1 MAIKRLGAQR
11 FAGLLA
17 DVASLPV
24 DADLVGAIFD
34 ATDTIQKFVFDGSTW
49 QEFVVGTGEINT
61 GANVGAGA
69 GTIFRDKIGVVLN
82 FKSLIG
88 GDNITVTNNAD
99 DITITSTG
107 TSPLTTKGDIYGFST
122 VDDRVPVGTDGQILS
137 ANSVNPIGVEW
148 IDNLG
153 EVFVWSADHDMNG
166 FAALNSVFAD
176 FADPTKLLAL
186 DLANITTGIVLTL
199 SSGQTTAQDLLIPN
213 ITQADTLVTE
223 KLPQILSLKTLDIP
237 TITDF
242 TNAAHDHA
250 DAAGGATLLSTD
262 ALSDTDDIAY
272 LNTVNTFLNSQTLAG
287 GASPIDLTLIAD
299 DATTINQTTYSDT
312 LNASSIFS
320 RSRGSEV
327 APTQLVD
334 TDILGEIE
342 WLGFSGLVFSPAAS
356 IEAQVNGT
364 PTLGVMPTDL
374 VFNVALS
381 GVPEEALRL
390 RNTKSLL
397 LFGELDGGSNKL
409 INVLDPTELQDVA
422 TKNYVDANA
431 GITQRQSADPRPDG
445 VFLEQTFDTD
455 TGETHIY
462 NGQQWIYD
470 QQNDEHKI
478 FFANI
483 PRTSFIVLLGDT
495 FASSSQ
501 SFINLLESTTSLLG
515 GDLVNV
521 GTVTFSKTG
530 FLNGTNM
537 PFRGYTTAIFNGD
550 IGTSLLT
557 LATESSIEVGTGDLI
572 KGCFIQTDDF
582 GTNYMLQYGD
592 LSGGEPSHGMFFN
605 SSSRLAAWVSLDGIN
620 FDNVSAPER
629 FMIHGRTWHHIM
641 YQVKRSNN
649 TLNLFIDGNLV
660 DSTVMTNVGAG
671 NLNSSVGLQVGAGLD
686 GTVFGEYFGQM
697 CLLHEFHGTDA
708 EDVIP
713 LIMAGIRE
721 STLQGVFGLDI
732 YPGERLN
739 NLFGGIPNTGDY
751 MTTVINTS
759 EGIYDLETA
768 FEVALEAG
776 QTIISID
783 GIDYL
788 HNFHEQFESTFLQ
801 VASTVDIPLS
811 GGSHILKV
819 RQVDAQ
825 TARYNAIT
833 LIKREGKYNED
844 DECSSG
850 IILGDSMRQYKSR
863 FPDQFEKDSVSWG
876 QEWGFNN
883 DAALNYAGGDHFL
896 KRGNYKI
903 TLTAEQISF
912 QETVNVYFGGV
923 KVFDEDNSWTDN
935 GSSNFSKSVYA
946 FLEGGKTQIRYEVP
960 PTPANGGVLMSSI
973 KFEMIDGKAD
983 NNFVSIYA
991 GDGDW
996 EDAQGVNSMIG
1007 DSTVR
1012 FNTRTTQTGSP
1023 ALNDEF
1029 LYTRYFSGG
1038 TYVFKLNYYIDTD
1051 GGIIDIFLD
1060 GDSSNPFVDGLNTNG
1075 SVSPNNTISRTLI
1088 IPRGNH
1094 TVHMKVVGGTSF
1106 EIQFMAMLF
1115 TQIGVDIDQSEFNSF
1130 DGQDGKT
1137 VPLASYTSR
1146 KSDNS
1151 VELFLGDVSA
1161 DKFTDIIIKGT
1172 GKTDAS
1178 LALQLE
1184 VNGLTANYNIFRN
1197 DNNAGVLSTATATQ
1211 ANLEILPTALI
1222 DSARVFSFDVD
1233 GKFDKI
1239 DNTFGGN
1246 VAGLS
1251 QLKGDRIGHWSIN
1264 NSFGGKLESVIIKT
1278 SANNWLKDT
1287 KFEILGIRK

>member
-34 ATDTIQKFVFDGSTW
+34 ATDTIQKFVFDGTTW

-148 IDNLG
+148 VDNIG
-153 EVFVWSADHDMNG
+153 EVFLWSANHDMNG

-250 DAAGGATLLSTD
+250 DAAGGGTLLSTD

-272 LNTVNTFLNSQTLAG
+272 LNTTNTFEEIQIVSG
-287 GASPIDLTLIAD
+287 GASSISIITKAD
-299 DATTINQTTYSDT
+299 NEALSLQRTYSDT
-312 LNASSIFS
+312 LHASKEVS
-320 RSRGSEV
+320 RSRGTEATPIPV
-327 APTQLVD
+327 VD
-334 TDILGEIE
+334 TDILGDIE
-342 WLGFSGLVFSPAAS
+342 WTGLDGIFFSSGAS
-356 IEAQVNGT
+356 IEAHVNGT
-364 PTLGVMPTDL
+364 PSIGVLPTDL
-374 VFNVALS
+374 VFNVALT
-381 GVPEEALRL
+381 GAPEEGLRL

-422 TKNYVDANA
+422 TKNYVDESG
-431 GITQRQSADPRPDG
+431 GITQRQSTDPRPDG
-445 VFLEQTFDTD
+445 IFLEQTFDTD

-478 FFANI
+478 FFAKI
-483 PRTSFIVLLGDT
+483 PRTSFVTLLGDT

-501 SFINLLESTTSLLG
+501 SFIGLLESTTNLLG
-515 GDLVNV
+515 GDFVNE

-530 FLNGTNM
+530 FLNGNNM
-537 PFRGYTTAIFNGD
+537 PFRGYTTAIFDGT
-550 IGTSLLT
+550 IGTSFLS
-557 LATESSIEVGTGDLI
+557 LATEPSIEVGTGDLI

-592 LSGGEPSHGMFFN
+592 ISGGEPSHGMYFN

-629 FMIHGRTWHHIM
+629 FFIHGRTWHHIM

-649 TLNLFIDGNLV
+649 TLNLFIDGNIV
-660 DSTVMTNVGAG
+660 DSTVMTNVGSG
-671 NLNSSVGLQVGAGLD
+671 SLNSSVGLQVGAGLD
-686 GTVFGEYFGQM
+686 GTVFAEYFGQM
-697 CLLHEFHGTDA
+697 CLLQEFHGTDA

-713 LIMAGIRE
+713 LMMAGIRE
-721 STLQGVFGLDI
+721 PTLQGLFGLDL

-759 EGIYDLETA
+759 EGIYDLEVS
-768 FEVALEAG
+768 FEVDLANG
-776 QTIISID
+776 QTMISID

-788 HNFHEQFESTFLQ
+788 HVFHEQFDSVFQQ
-801 VASTVDIPLS
+801 VASKVDIPLS

-819 RQVDAQ
+819 RQVDTQ

-833 LIKREGKYNED
+833 LVKREGKYNED

-863 FPDQFEKDSVSWG
+863 FPDDFVKSSVSWA

-883 DAALNYAGGDHFL
+883 DAAGNYAGGDHFL

-903 TLTAEQISF
+903 TMTAEQISF
-912 QETVNVYFGGV
+912 QETVTVYFGGV

-935 GSSNFSKSVYA
+935 GASNFSKSVYT

-996 EDAQGVNSMIG
+996 EDVQGVNSMIG
-1007 DSTVR
+1007 DTTVR

-1029 LYTRYFSGG
+1029 LYNRYFSGG
-1038 TYVFKLNYYIDTD
+1038 TYVFDMNYYKDGD

-1060 GDSSNPFVDGLNTNG
+1060 GDSANPFVAGLDTNG
-1075 SVSPNNTISRTLI
+1075 PVSIDNYITRTVI

-1106 EIQFMAMLF
+1106 EAQFMGMFF
-1115 TQIGVDIDQSEFNSF
+1115 TQIGVDVDQRESNSF
-1130 DGQDGKT
+1130 DGTDGKT

-1146 KSDNS
+1146 KSNNS
-1151 VELFLGDVSA
+1151 VELFLADVSA

-1251 QLKGDRIGHWSIN
+1251 QLKGDRTGHWSIN
-1264 NSFGGKLESVIIKT
+1264 NSFGPKLSSVIIKT

-1287 KFEILGIRK
+1287 QFEILGIRK

>member
-11 FAGLLA
+11 FAGLFA
-17 DVASLPV
+17 DVGSLPV

-34 ATDTIQKFVFDGSTW
+34 ATDTIQKFVFDGSVW

-61 GANVGAGA
+61 GANVGAGT

-153 EVFVWSADHDMNG
+153 EVFLWSADHNMNG

-250 DAAGGATLLSTD
+250 DAAGGGTLLSTD

-272 LNTVNTFLNSQTLAG
+272 LNTPNTFLDSITLDG
-287 GASPIDLTLIAD
+287 ETSPISIEVKAD
-299 DATTINQTTYSDT
+299 EVASIIQRTFSDT
-312 LNASSIFS
+312 LNAINEIS
-320 RSRGSEV
+320 RSRGEEGV
-327 APTQLVD
+327 GATTVID
-334 TDILGEIE
+334 TDILGSLA
-342 WLGFSGLVFSPAAS
+342 WSGFDGNFFTEGANIRAV
-356 IEAQVNGT
+356 VNGV
-364 PTLGVMPTDL
+364 PSAGEMPTDL
-374 VFNVALS
+374 VFSVAS
-381 GVPEEALRL
+381 GPTVEEGLRL

-397 LFGELDGGSNKL
+397 LFGELDVGTNKI
-409 INVLDPTELQDVA
+409 INVVDPTELQDVA
-422 TKNYVDANA
+422 TKNYVDESP
-431 GITQRQSADPRPDG
+431 GITQRQSTDPRPDG

-470 QQNDEHKI
+470 QQNDEHKS
-478 FFANI
+478 FFASI

-501 SFINLLESTTSLLG
+501 SFIGLLESTTNLLG
-515 GDLVNV
+515 GNFVNV
-521 GTVTFSKTG
+521 GSVTFSKTG
-530 FLNGTNM
+530 FLNGNNM
-537 PFRGYTTAIFNGD
+537 PFRGYTTAIFDGTE
-550 IGTSLLT
+550 GTSLLT

-592 LSGGEPSHGMFFN
+592 IATGASHGMFFN

-649 TLNLFIDGNLV
+649 TLSLFIDGNIV

-671 NLNSSVGLQVGAGLD
+671 NLNSSVGSQVGAGLD

-713 LIMAGIRE
+713 LMMAGIRE

-739 NLFGGIPNTGDY
+739 NLFGGLPNTGDY

-759 EGIYDLETA
+759 EGIYDLEVA

-788 HNFHEQFESTFLQ
+788 HNFHEQFESTFQQ
-801 VASTVDIPLS
+801 VANKVDIPLS

-819 RQVDAQ
+819 RQVNVQ
-825 TARYNAIT
+825 TARYAAIT

-903 TLTAEQISF
+903 TMTAEQISF
-912 QETVNVYFGGV
+912 QQTVNVYFGGV
-923 KVFDEDNSWTDN
+923 KVFDEDDTWINN
-935 GSSNFSKSVYA
+935 GDSNFSKSVYA

-996 EDAQGVNSMIG
+996 EDVQGVNSMVG

-1029 LYTRYFSGG
+1029 LYKRYFSGG
-1038 TYVFKLNYYIDTD
+1038 TYVFDMNYYIDTD

-1060 GDSSNPFVDGLNTNG
+1060 GDSANPFVAGLNTNG
-1075 SVSPNNTISRTLI
+1075 SVSPNNTITRTVI

-1094 TVHMKVVGGTSF
+1094 TVHMKVVGGSSF

-1115 TQIGVDIDQSEFNSF
+1115 HQIGVDIDQSEFNSF

-1151 VELFLGDVSA
+1151 VELFLGDVSS

-1211 ANLEILPTALI
+1211 ANLEILPTTLI

-1264 NSFGGKLESVIIKT
+1264 NSFGPKLSSVIIKT

-1287 KFEILGIRK
+1287 QFEILGIRK

>member
-1 MAIKRLGAQR
+1 MAIKILGAQR

-17 DVASLPV
+17 DVGSLPV

-34 ATDTIQKFVFDGSTW
+34 ATDTIQKFVFDGTVW
-49 QEFVVGTGEINT
+49 QEFVVGGGEVNT
-61 GANVGAGA
+61 GANVGAGT

-153 EVFVWSADHDMNG
+153 EVFLWSADHDMNG

-186 DLANITTGIVLTL
+186 DLANITTGIILTL
-199 SSGQTTAQDLLIPN
+199 SSGQTTTQDLLIPN

-223 KLPQILSLKTLDIP
+223 KLPQILSLKILDIP

-250 DAAGGATLLSTD
+250 DAAGGDTLLSTA

-272 LNTVNTFLNSQTLAG
+272 LNTPNTFLNSQTLSG
-287 GASPIDLTLIAD
+287 GASLISI
-299 DATTINQTTYSDT
+299 TTKSDNVASIIQRTYSDT
-312 LNASSIFS
+312 LNADSTLS
-320 RSRGSEV
+320 RSRGLEGFESV
-327 APTQLVD
+327 VLD
-334 TDILGEIE
+334 TDILGDVK
-342 WLGFSGLVFSPAAS
+342 WTGFDGSIFSEGAN
-356 IEAQVNGT
+356 IEAVVNGT
-364 PTLGVMPTDL
+364 PSVGVMPSDL
-374 VFNVALS
+374 VFNVALA
-381 GVPEEALRL
+381 GGPEEGLRL

-409 INVLDPTELQDVA
+409 INVLDPTDLQDVA
-422 TKNYVDANA
+422 TKNYVDTT
-431 GITQRQSADPRPDG
+431 GIALRQTTDPRPDG
-445 VFLEQTFDTD
+445 TFLEQTFDTD
-455 TGETHIY
+455 TGKTNIW
-462 NGQQWIYD
+462 NGKQWIYE
-470 QQNDEHKI
+470 QQNDEHKS
-478 FFANI
+478 FFASI

-501 SFINLLESTTSLLG
+501 SFIGLLESTTNLLG
-515 GDLVNV
+515 GNFVNE

-537 PFRGYTTAIFNGD
+537 PFRGYTTAIFDGT
-550 IGTSLLT
+550 IGTSFLT

-592 LSGGEPSHGMFFN
+592 ISGGEPSHGMYFN

-671 NLNSSVGLQVGAGLD
+671 NLNSSVGSQVGAGLD
-686 GTVFGEYFGQM
+686 GTVFAEYFGQM

-713 LIMAGIRE
+713 LMMAGIRE

-732 YPGERLN
+732 YPNERLN
-739 NLFGGIPNTGDY
+739 NLFGGLPNTGDY

-759 EGIYDLETA
+759 EGIYDLEVA

-788 HNFHEQFESTFLQ
+788 ENFHEQFESVFQQTN
-801 VASTVDIPLS
+801 SKVDIPLS

-819 RQVDAQ
+819 RQVDVQ
-825 TARYNAIT
+825 TARYAAIT

-850 IILGDSMRQYKSR
+850 IILGDSMRQYRSR
-863 FPDQFEKDSVSWG
+863 FADQFEKATVSWG

-883 DAALNYAGGDHFL
+883 DAAGNYTGGDHFL

-903 TLTAEQISF
+903 TMTAEQISF

-923 KVFDEDNSWTDN
+923 KVFDEDDSWTDN

-960 PTPANGGVLMSSI
+960 PNGGNGGVLMSSI

-996 EDAQGVNSMIG
+996 EDVQGVNSMTG

-1029 LYTRYFSGG
+1029 LYKRYFSGG

-1106 EIQFMAMLF
+1106 EIQFQAILF

-1211 ANLEILPTALI
+1211 ANLEILPTTLI
-1222 DSARVFSFDVD
+1222 DSARVFSFDLD
-1233 GKFDKI
+1233 GKFDEI

-1264 NSFGGKLESVIIKT
+1264 NSFGPKLISVKIKT